1 MSTLLAHLPF
11 VTVAILVLI
20 GLAGLFFKRNLIKIL
35 MMVTILEAAVNL
47 FLVSLG
53 YRQDS
58 IAPIYTG
65 AREATMAMPTM
76 QALTLTAIVIGLAGT
91 ALMLSFAVLIYR
103 NYKTTNVHLIR
114 KLKG

>member
-1 MSTLLAHLPF
+1 MSNLPF
-11 VTVAILVLI
+11 ITVALLILV
-20 GLAGLFFKRNLIKIL
+20 GLTGLLFKRNLIKIL
-35 MMVTILEAAVNL
+35 MMVTILEAGVNL
-47 FLVSLG
+47 FLVAVG

-58 IAPIYTG
+58 AAPIFTG
-65 AREATMAMPTM
+65 APEATMALPTM

-91 ALMLSFAVLIYR
+91 AMMLSFAVLIYR